1 MGSRKHLL
9 GLQPLDS
16 WHLSPPSLKRGAL
29 RDRNHHGGASLPM
42 TEAKVRA
49 SPQYRSAI
57 HATIWSFVVTFAF
70 ALFVVLPWK
79 GQQATLDF
87 FTGCGRRRPKPRT
100 QRHLHPRCRC
110 PSRRLSGIHPS
121 LVAAS

>member
-16 WHLSPPSLKRGAL
+16 WHVSPPSLKRGAL
-29 RDRNHHGGASLPM
+29 RDRNQHGASLPIS
-42 TEAKVRA
+42 EAKMRA
-49 SPQYRSAI
+49 SPQYRAAI
-57 HATIWSFVVTFAF
+57 HATIWSFVVTFLF

-87 FTGCGRRRPKPRT
+87 FTGCAGMSHSCNLRHSPAHTLQALLPRG
-100 QRHLHPRCRC
+100 H
-110 PSRRLSGIHPS
+110 S
-121 LVAAS
+121 